1 MVTWT
6 DLRATLRAK
15 EICDIRE
22 PNQSVKDAA
31 TQVDLNTFT
40 KAKLIS
46 ICERKGL
53 STSGTKTDLVNRL
66 TE

>member
-1 MVTWT
+1 MATWE

-15 EICDIRE
+15 EACDIKE

-46 ICERKGL
+46 ICEQKGL
-53 STSGTKTDLVNRL
+53 STSGTKTELVNRL